1 MYALKP
7 CLGRVCWVN
16 LSGGQFDKE
25 SNLLIPKF
33 ISRNVSKG
41 NKDAQNVI
49 ALFGIATEL
58 IIPPKRETI

>member
-7 CLGRVCWVN
+7 CLERVCWVN

-25 SNLLIPKF
+25 SSLLIPKF

-41 NKDAQNVI
+41 NKDAQKHI
-49 ALFGIATEL
+49 YARML
-58 IIPPKRETI
+58 